1 MMGNGGI
8 QGIMNMTLAEIM
20 RENFEDDIEESDT
33 IILDIFGSLKI
44 SDLMGSFLS
53 KQCILFPNI

>member
-1 MMGNGGI
+1 
-8 QGIMNMTLAEIM
+8 MNMTLAEIM